1 MAHCF
6 VEFIKKRNAIMPTLL
21 PQDLDNNPIPALRLK
36 DGGAH
41 TIAASGTSARNSTAI
56 DSDTRVVSVY
66 AEVPVYVAF
75 GGASVT
81 ATSSD
86 HYFPANT
93 YYDFAIGG
101 GRSGH
106 YTHVAVLAVSASGNV
121 YVSEK
126 E

>member
-1 MAHCF
+1 
-6 VEFIKKRNAIMPTLL
+6 MPTFL
-21 PQDLDNNPIPALRLK
+21 PLDVNGHPIPAVRLK

-41 TIAASGTSARNSTAI
+41 TITSATAASASNSTAF
-56 DSDTRVVSVY
+56 DSATEIVSLY
-66 AEVPVYVAF
+66 ATTPVYVKF
-75 GGASVT
+75 GDSGVT

-86 HYFPANT
+86 HYFPANI

-101 GRSGH
+101 GETKQA
-106 YTHVAVLAVSASGNV
+106 THVAVLAVDTDGSV